1 MTSGNP
7 RIAPTAHVTAQT
19 WRRAGFP
26 GADAFDTWTGRVGY
40 DALRLG
46 LMPMRWL
53 GQPAGHFLAFLRL
66 RHHWI
71 GQRIRQQAPD
81 LLFDVG
87 AGLSARGLTLA
98 RAFPAMRVVEADLP
112 GMVVVKR
119 RRLAGVDLPA
129 NYRLVPA
136 DLLAE
141 DFGDSLR
148 TAAGHARGT
157 AMAITEGVTD
167 YLGFADKPRAW
178 ANLHGLLSGFGG
190 GTYVTDINPRARAR
204 TLGLAVP
211 LFLRM
216 LGQLTGGD
224 FGDRLFEHEQDA
236 AAALEQAGFTDAQVV
251 DVAALDN
258 GGLPVPET
266 GRFFELLEAR
276 ATNG

>member
-1 MTSGNP
+1 MAGNS

-26 GADAFDTWTGRVGY
+26 GAEAFDTWTGRVGY

-71 GQRIRQQAPD
+71 GQCIRQQSPN

-112 GMVVVKR
+112 GMVAAKR
-119 RRLAGVDLPA
+119 RRLAGVALPA

-136 DLLAE
+136 DLLAD

-148 TAAGHARGT
+148 TAAGHSRGG

-167 YLGFADKPRAW
+167 YLGFDDKPRAW
-178 ANLHGLLSGFGG
+178 SNLHGLLAGFGG
-190 GTYVTDINPRARAR
+190 GTYLTDINPRARAR
-204 TLGLAVP
+204 SLGVAVP
-211 LFLRM
+211 LFLQM
-216 LGQLTGGD
+216 LGRLTGGD
-224 FGDRLFEHEQDA
+224 FGDRLFEHEQA
-236 AAALEQAGFTDAQVV
+236 AAVALEQAGFTDVQVV
-251 DVAALDN
+251 DVATLDN
-258 GGLPVPET
+258 GGLPMPGA
-266 GRFFELLEAR
+266 GRFFELLKAR
-276 ATNG
+276 VTNG